1 MTRLQHAKNQLIE
14 ALEALE
20 SAATQGIAVSNK
32 SNAVVSPSQMGTQ
45 TVVGANLSEL
55 IEEVSVIEA
64 KFSQAIAMIA
74 STESGA
80 VRPRTIKDGDT

>member
-1 MTRLQHAKNQLIE
+1 MVGDSKKRDPVCNDAIATRQNQLIE

-45 TVVGANLSEL
+45 TVVG
-55 IEEVSVIEA
+55 
-64 KFSQAIAMIA
+64 
-74 STESGA
+74 
-80 VRPRTIKDGDT
+80 

>member
-1 MTRLQHAKNQLIE
+1 M
-14 ALEALE
+14 
-20 SAATQGIAVSNK
+20 ATQGIAVSNK

-64 KFSQAIAMIA
+64 KLSQAIAMIA

-80 VRPRTIKDGDT
+80 VSQSKTETLDEPVSCHHSP